1 LPAEGPSAISPRQEA
16 TVHQYLTI
24 RQFIR
29 SLKNLDA
36 IIEKATKQAEARKYD
51 VNNFCSAR
59 LFPDMLPF
67 VVQIRIACDT
77 AKGTAATL
85 AATTPPQH
93 EDNETTVAELRAR
106 IAKCVSYLET
116 FRPADFEKVRG
127 DALVK
132 HRDKSIA
139 ADEYLFG
146 RQIPNFYFHVVT
158 AYALLRSGGIDIGKA
173 DYLGQLAWVEK

>member
-1 LPAEGPSAISPRQEA
+1 LPTVELSAISPRQEA
-16 TVHQYLTI
+16 TVYHYLTI

-36 IIEKATKQAEARKYD
+36 IIDKATKQAEARKYD
-51 VNNFCSAR
+51 VNNFTSAR

-67 VVQIRIACDT
+67 IVQIRIACDT

-85 AATTPPQH
+85 AAVEPPRH
-93 EDNETTVAELRAR
+93 EDNETTVAELRGR
-106 IAKCVSYLET
+106 IGKCVSYLET
-116 FRPADFEKVRG
+116 FRAADFEKVRG
-127 DALVK
+127 DTVVK

-158 AYALLRSGGIDIGKA
+158 AYDLLRAGGIEIGKS
-173 DYLGQLAWVEK
+173 DYLGQLAWIEK